1 MSLRKQKKSYIGK
14 AVDSVF
20 DYFKKRKD
28 KVKKPKKVPSPP
40 KTNAIKGAKL
50 VKRKAPTKADD
61 MARANQYKSVA
72 KTNTKKLK
80 KNVKE
85 VNKTSDKLKNI
96 AKITTL
102 VGSGAYLANRLSKA
116 GGDKNK
122 NTSKPKDNSPSTK
135 KNFGMGMVDSL
146 PKSKVKQGPPKPVAK
161 APKRKSRSNISN
173 SSSYD
178 ANFTAKKLKE
188 RGLSP
193 KASMSA
199 KNYAKT
205 TEAKEK
211 KIAKG
216 MDFGQKKKKVKAPM
230 YEYSG
235 TNGKVKT
242 PTPKI
247 PAKKYTGKKKS
258 YTVNKSGNVQ
268 FKMGGGKMAMS
279 KYYSGGGT
287 VFTGR

>member
-1 MSLRKQKKSYIGK
+1 M
-14 AVDSVF
+14 
-20 DYFKKRKD
+20 
-28 KVKKPKKVPSPP
+28 
-40 KTNAIKGAKL
+40 
-50 VKRKAPTKADD
+50 
-61 MARANQYKSVA
+61 
-72 KTNTKKLK
+72 
-80 KNVKE
+80 
-85 VNKTSDKLKNI
+85 
-96 AKITTL
+96 
-102 VGSGAYLANRLSKA
+102 SKA

-122 NTSKPKDNSPSTK
+122 NKPKNNDPSTK

-146 PKSKVKQGPPKPVAK
+146 SKSKVKQGPPKPVAK

-205 TEAKEK
+205 TESKEK

-230 YEYSG
+230 YEMGGTMGGVKKAKYAMSG
-235 TNGKVKT
+235 GKM
-242 PTPKI
+242 
-247 PAKKYTGKKKS
+247 AKYKA
-258 YTVNKSGNVQ
+258 
-268 FKMGGGKMAMS
+268 GGGKMKTS
-279 KYYSGGGT
+279 KYYASGGI